1 MPFIDDLCLAQN
13 TNQQANC
20 HTSSLPFCKRDKRL
34 SLRPL
39 WKYFH
44 ANPRLTVVFVSWLV
58 PHETIHGASRTLSSH
73 IPVHSWNI
81 CEKCIIAPL
90 VGDKSVSL
98 PEADS
103 QWIYVLDRPWK
114 HLLPSLP
121 GSPTLTHRQGRVKEI
136 NPWVLTGRE
145 KIRIKWSPR

>member
-1 MPFIDDLCLAQN
+1 MPFIDDLRLAQT

-20 HTSSLPFCKRDKRL
+20 HTSSLPLYKTDKRL

-44 ANPRLTVVFVSWLV
+44 ANPRITVVFVSWLV
-58 PHETIHGASRTLSSH
+58 PCETIHGASRTLSSH
-73 IPVHSWNI
+73 ILAHSWNI
-81 CEKCIIAPL
+81 WGKCIIAPL

-103 QWIYVLDRPWK
+103 Q
-114 HLLPSLP
+114 
-121 GSPTLTHRQGRVKEI
+121 
-136 NPWVLTGRE
+136 
-145 KIRIKWSPR
+145 